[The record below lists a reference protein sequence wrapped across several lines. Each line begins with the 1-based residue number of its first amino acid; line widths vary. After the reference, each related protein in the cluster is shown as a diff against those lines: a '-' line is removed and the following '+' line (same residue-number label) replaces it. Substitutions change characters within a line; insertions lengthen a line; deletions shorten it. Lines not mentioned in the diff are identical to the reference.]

1 MAVIKESYPII
12 GMECASCIKK
22 IEDILKKT
30 KGVISANANLA
41 SEKVTIE
48 YDEEKINKRELAGIL
63 SKIGYDMI
71 VE

>member
-12 GMECASCIKK
+12 GMECASCVKK

-30 KGVISANANLA
+30 KGVISASANLA
-41 SEKVTIE
+41 SEKVTVE
-48 YDEEKINKRELAGIL
+48 FDEETINKTELADIL
-63 SKIGYDMI
+63 SRIGYDMI

>member
-1 MAVIKESYPII
+1 MGIVKESYPVI
-12 GMECASCIKK
+12 GMECASCVKK

-41 SEKVTIE
+41 SEKLTVE
-48 YDEEKINKRELAGIL
+48 FDEETIDKTKLAEIL
-63 SKIGYDMI
+63 SRIGYDLI

>member
-12 GMECASCIKK
+12 GMECASCVKK

-30 KGVISANANLA
+30 KGVISASANLA
-41 SEKVTIE
+41 SEKVTVE
-48 YDEEKINKRELAGIL
+48 FDEETINKKELASIL
-63 SKIGYDMI
+63 SRIGYDMI

>member
-12 GMECASCIKK
+12 GMECASCVKK